1 MIVDDIAYFCRS
13 FDWCGPDWVDQN
25 LVITKKPA
33 LTSFGNVSI
42 QVRRAWESLGYEESQ
57 VTSKLK
63 NEIIKSIKDPVEN
76 IYISA
81 KHISDLRDM
90 QYPEKSADDFS
101 EEEIRILATRYN
113 RGPDLSLDKIKEN
126 TLYGDRI
133 LENRDMIE
141 AALAE

>member
-1 MIVDDIAYFCRS
+1 M
-13 FDWCGPDWVDQN
+13 FDGMWEYLFIICSIGIMT
-25 LVITKKPA
+25 LVACNNTENDNNTK
-33 LTSFGNVSI
+33 TI
-42 QVRRAWESLGYEESQ
+42 RQVRRAWESLGYEESE

-63 NEIIKSIKDPVEN
+63 NEIIKSIKDSVEN

-90 QYPEKSADDFS
+90 QYPEKLADDFS

-113 RGPDLSLDKIKEN
+113 RGLDLSLDKIKEN

-141 AALAE
+141 AALDE

>member
-1 MIVDDIAYFCRS
+1 MIIIPKTIR
-13 FDWCGPDWVDQN
+13 
-25 LVITKKPA
+25 
-33 LTSFGNVSI
+33 

-113 RGPDLSLDKIKEN
+113 RGPDISLDKIKEN
-126 TLYGDRI
+126 SLYGDRV

>member
-1 MIVDDIAYFCRS
+1 M
-13 FDWCGPDWVDQN
+13 
-25 LVITKKPA
+25 
-33 LTSFGNVSI
+33 
-42 QVRRAWESLGYEESQ
+42 
-57 VTSKLK
+57 TSKLK

-113 RGPDLSLDKIKEN
+113 RGPDISLDKIKEN
-126 TLYGDRI
+126 TLYGDRV